1 MKTLLDK
8 LPISGH
14 LTIQKV
20 FPGGNRVTVFSEE
33 NLITLASRQ
42 AVLALL
48 YTFPVATPDPVRYLK
63 VGTGGTVDP
72 EGLFPKQENELWTN
86 LNTPITSIGAVGLL
100 TTTFSYDPTIPQVTF
115 LVDLDTATANG
126 NLISEA
132 GLFTNSQAMF
142 NVKCFP
148 GIPKTTEFAL
158 HFAWIIKFA

>member
-1 MKTLLDK
+1 MKILEK
-8 LPISGH
+8 LPLSGH

-20 FPGGNRVTVFSEE
+20 FPDGRRVTAFSEE
-33 NLITLASRQ
+33 NLITLTTRQ

-48 YTFPVATPDPVRYLK
+48 YTFPALTPDPIRYLK

-86 LNTPITSIGAVGLL
+86 LNSPITSIGSLGLL
-100 TTTFSYDPTIPQVTF
+100 TTTFSLDSTVPQVTF

-158 HFAWIIKFA
+158 HFAWIIRFA